1 MSREGDDG
9 MGDVIRKAAPPPGE
23 GSYKKVRDKKGQK
36 GAFVCHQAGPAG
48 MLRECCPD
56 PAQAGAI
63 RGLQQGNSVV
73 FKVLA
78 RGSKPSSLIASL
90 SPGDKQNIGRSFQR
104 HSPTWKPPGF

>member
-48 MLRECCPD
+48 MLRECCPN
-56 PAQAGAI
+56 PAQAGGI
-63 RGLQQGNSVV
+63 RGLQQG
-73 FKVLA
+73 KL
-78 RGSKPSSLIASL
+78 RGF
-90 SPGDKQNIGRSFQR
+90 RSAGTGQQ
-104 HSPTWKPPGF
+104 S